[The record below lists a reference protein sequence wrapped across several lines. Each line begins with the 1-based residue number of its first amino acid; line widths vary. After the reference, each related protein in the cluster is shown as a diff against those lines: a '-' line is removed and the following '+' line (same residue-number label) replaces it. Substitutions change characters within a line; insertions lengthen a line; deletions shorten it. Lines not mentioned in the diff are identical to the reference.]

1 MLGEARCSW
10 AFSAVAEI
18 EGINQLTAGTTTET
32 NYSYKI
38 VDGKCNT
45 KAEANNAPKINGYED
60 VSANSKT
67 ALMKVVANQRVSV
80 AIYVGGFAFQFYSS
94 GVFTGACSIDLDH
107 GSTLALE
114 FWGLEANFFYEA
126 SFYFLIFIFK
136 KI

>member
-1 MLGEARCSW
+1 
-10 AFSAVAEI
+10 
-18 EGINQLTAGTTTET
+18 
-32 NYSYKI
+32 
-38 VDGKCNT
+38 
-45 KAEANNAPKINGYED
+45 
-60 VSANSKT
+60 
-67 ALMKVVANQRVSV
+67 MKVVANQRVSV

-126 SFYFLIFIFK
+126 SFYFLIFILK